1 MVMLVN
7 LLKQLIEI
15 EKCLV
20 NNDDA
25 KKKNYEKR
33 LEETISKIRNVT
45 TKVNLVFKN
54 CK

>member
-25 KKKNYEKR
+25 KKKNK
-33 LEETISKIRNVT
+33 
-45 TKVNLVFKN
+45 
-54 CK
+54 